1 LTGGAIT
8 VPGGFSPDG
17 QRLVYA
23 EMAPGT
29 AFDLWTV
36 PITRN
41 EADVVL
47 GTPAPFLR
55 TRAMETG
62 PVFSLDGRW
71 IAYASNESG
80 IPEVYV
86 RRYPDNGSAVKV
98 SNGGG
103 TFPRWSP
110 NGREI
115 VYRTSDRRI
124 MVASFKVHGDAFVR
138 GALQSWAPHVLAD
151 TGVLTNFDVAPDGER
166 IAALMTA
173 TRPENQQTANHV
185 TVMLN
190 FDDEVRRRVAEK

>member
-1 LTGGAIT
+1 
-8 VPGGFSPDG
+8 
-17 QRLVYA
+17 
-23 EMAPGT
+23 
-29 AFDLWTV
+29 
-36 PITRN
+36 
-41 EADVVL
+41 
-47 GTPAPFLR
+47 
-55 TRAMETG
+55 METG

-98 SNGGG
+98 STGGG

-110 NGREI
+110 NEREI

-124 MVASFKVHGDAFVR
+124 MVASFRVRGDAFVI
-138 GALQSWAPHVLAD
+138 GALQPWGPQLLAD
-151 TGVLTNFDVAPDGER
+151 TGVLTNFDLAPDGER